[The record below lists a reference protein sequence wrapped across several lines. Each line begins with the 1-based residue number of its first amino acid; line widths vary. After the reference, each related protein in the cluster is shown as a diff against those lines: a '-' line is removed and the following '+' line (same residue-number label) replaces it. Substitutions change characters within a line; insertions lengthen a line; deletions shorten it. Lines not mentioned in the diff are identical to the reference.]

1 MLQRHFMILATLAL
15 TATIARTAVC
25 KDDAKIVEGLVDPLL
40 KADAIVGCV
49 VGVFDGGST
58 QIHGYGEIHRGAGDK
73 PTGDTIYEIGSMT
86 KAFTGTLLADM
97 VKRHLVKLDDPVQ
110 KYLPA
115 NVKLHVAENTPI
127 KLVDLASQSSG
138 LPRLPDN
145 MNPKDPKNP
154 YADYTSQRLF
164 AFLKKYEISRAPGKY
179 EYSNLGMGLLG
190 NLLARKAGK
199 TYEQLVVER
208 ICDPLEMSDTRIK
221 LSAEQKKRLAPPYNS
236 ELGDEK

>member
-1 MLQRHFMILATLAL
+1 MLQRPIIFLAMFAL
-15 TATIARTAVC
+15 LTMLVRTAVC
-25 KDDAKIVEGLVDPLL
+25 KDDSKIVEGLVNPLL

-49 VGVFDGGST
+49 VGVFDQDST
-58 QIHGYGEIHRGAGDK
+58 QIRGYGEVHRGAADK
-73 PTGDTIYEIGSMT
+73 PTGGTIYEIGSMT
-86 KAFTGTLLADM
+86 KAFTGTLLGDM
-97 VKRHLVKLDDPVQ
+97 VKRDLVKLDDPVQ

-115 NVKLHVAENTPI
+115 NVKLHVAENKQI

-138 LPRLPDN
+138 LPRMPDN
-145 MNPKDPKNP
+145 VRPKDPKNP

-164 AFLKKYEISRAPGKY
+164 EFLKKYEISQPPGKY

-199 TYEQLVVER
+199 TYEQLVVKR

-221 LSAEQKKRLAPPYNS
+221 LSADQKKRLAPPYN
-236 ELGDEK
+236 